1 MTTRRILI
9 QAGGAAVIVAGL
21 GGAGAFALTR
31 TPRRALEPWARAGE
45 SFGDPRLDALAF
57 AILAPNPHNM
67 QPWRITLEGDDSLTV
82 YCDTARLLPETD
94 PPCRQITIG
103 FGCFLEL
110 FRQAA
115 AEKGLRAEVEPFPEG
130 EPQPALDN
138 RPVARVRLQSDVGA
152 ARDPLFWSTALR
164 RTNRAPFDDRAV
176 EPRLLKEI
184 AAASVNGVAARVF
197 SDAERVSELRALAR
211 DAWNIEWT
219 SPKTRAESIGVT
231 RIGKT
236 EIESQPW
243 GLSLGG
249 PMIEALAIAGVMSR
263 EKQAKPGETAFDE
276 TLAFYEKACASAA
289 AFIATSTAT
298 NTRRDQ
304 LAAGAAWVRIHQAA
318 TQRGVAFHPLSQAL
332 QEFPEMA
339 PAYDRAH
346 EILAHQPGATV
357 QMLARLGYAK
367 APPPSPREPLEA
379 KLTPA

>member
-1 MTTRRILI
+1 MTTRRFLL
-9 QAGGAAVIVAGL
+9 QTGGAALIVAGL
-21 GGAGAFALTR
+21 AGASTFALSR
-31 TPRRALEPWARAGE
+31 TPRRALQPWSRAGE

-67 QPWRITLEGDDSLTV
+67 QPWRVALEGEDSFAV
-82 YCDTARLLPETD
+82 FCDTSRLLPETD

-115 AEKGLRAEVEPFPEG
+115 AEKGLLAEIEHFPDG
-130 EPQPALDN
+130 EPQPTLDE
-138 RPVARVRLQSDVGA
+138 RPVARVRLKRDAGA
-152 ARDPLFWSTALR
+152 TRDPLFWSTPLR
-164 RTNRAPFDDRAV
+164 RTNRAPFEDRAV
-176 EPRLLKEI
+176 DPRLLGEI
-184 AAASVNGVAARVF
+184 AEAAGAGVVTRMIDDKEGV
-197 SDAERVSELRALAR
+197 EELRALTR
-211 DAWNIEWT
+211 DAWKIEWT
-219 SPKTRAESIGVT
+219 LPRTRRESIAVT
-231 RIGKT
+231 HIGKQ
-236 EIESQPW
+236 EIEAQPF

-249 PMIEALAIAGVMSR
+249 PAIEALALAGIFTR
-263 EKQAKPGETAFDE
+263 EKQDKAGETAFEE
-276 TLAFYEKACASAA
+276 TLAFYERACASAA
-289 AFIATSTAT
+289 AYVSTSTAT

-367 APPPSPREPLEA
+367 APPPAPRERVEA
-379 KLTPA
+379 KLIEA

>member
-1 MTTRRILI
+1 M
-9 QAGGAAVIVAGL
+9 IVAGL
-21 GGAGAFALTR
+21 GGAAAFALTR
-31 TPRRALEPWARAGE
+31 TPRRALEPWSRAGE

-67 QPWRITLEGDDSLTV
+67 QPWWIALEGDDSLTV
-82 YCDTARLLPETD
+82 HCDTTRLLPETD

-115 AEKGLRAEVEPFPEG
+115 AEKGLRAEIEAFPDG
-130 EPQPALDN
+130 EPQPVLDA
-138 RPVARVRLQSDVGA
+138 RPVARVRLVADA
-152 ARDPLFWSTALR
+152 DATRDPLFWSTTLR

-176 EPRLLKEI
+176 EPRHLKEI
-184 AAASVNGVAARVF
+184 AAASVSGVIAQVF
-197 SDAERVSELRALAR
+197 AEKERVDELKGLAR

-219 SPKTRAESIGVT
+219 SPKTRAESIAVT
-231 RIGKT
+231 RIGRQ
-236 EIESQPW
+236 EIEAQPF

-249 PMIEALAIAGVMSR
+249 PMIETLAVAGVMSR
-263 EKQAKPGETAFDE
+263 EKQGRPGETAFEE
-276 TLAFYEKACASAA
+276 TLAFYDRACSSAA
-289 AFIATSTAT
+289 AFISTSTAT

-304 LAAGAAWVRIHQAA
+304 LAAGAAWVRMHQAA

-357 QMLARLGYAK
+357 QMLARLGYAN
-367 APPPSPREPLEA
+367 APPPSPREALEA
-379 KLTPA
+379 KIRQA

>member
-1 MTTRRILI
+1 MTTRRVLL

-21 GGAGAFALTR
+21 GGAAAFALTR
-31 TPRRALEPWARAGE
+31 TPRRALEPWSRAGE

-67 QPWRITLEGDDSLTV
+67 QPWRITLEGDDAFAV
-82 YCDTARLLPETD
+82 YCDTSRLLPETD

-115 AEKGLRAEVEPFPEG
+115 AEKGLLAEIDPFPDG
-130 EPQPALDN
+130 EPQPVLDS
-138 RPVARVRLQSDVGA
+138 RPVARVRLKADAGA
-152 ARDPLFWSTALR
+152 ARDPLFWSAPLR

-176 EPRLLKEI
+176 APRLLAEI
-184 AAASVNGVAARVF
+184 AAASVDGVVARTV
-197 SDAERVSELRALAR
+197 SDSAGVSELRALAR
-211 DAWNIEWT
+211 DAWKIEWT
-219 SPKTRAESIGVT
+219 LPRTRRESIAVT
-231 RIGKT
+231 RIGKK
-236 EIESQPW
+236 EIEAQPW
-243 GLSLGG
+243 GLALGG
-249 PMIEALAIAGVMSR
+249 PMIEGLALAGVFSR
-263 EKQAKPGETAFDE
+263 DKQDRPGETAFEE
-276 TLAFYEKACASAA
+276 TLSFYEKACMSAA

-304 LAAGAAWVRIHQAA
+304 LAAGAAWVRLHQAA
-318 TQRGVAFHPLSQAL
+318 AQRGVAFHPLSQAL

-357 QMLARLGYAK
+357 QMLARLGFAG
-367 APPPSPREPLEA
+367 APAPSPREALEA
-379 KLTPA
+379 KIVAA

>member
-1 MTTRRILI
+1 MVL
-9 QAGGAAVIVAGL
+9 QAGGAAIVVAGL
-21 GGAGAFALTR
+21 SGAGYFALTR
-31 TPRRALEPWARAGE
+31 TPRRALEPWNRAGQ

-67 QPWRITLEGDDSLTV
+67 QPWRVALEGDDALAIF
-82 YCDTARLLPETD
+82 CDAARLLPETD

-115 AEKGLRAEVEPFPEG
+115 AEKGLITEIEPFPEG
-130 EPQPALDN
+130 EPQPVLDA
-138 RPVARVRLQSDVGA
+138 RPIARVRLKTDASAV
-152 ARDPLFWSTALR
+152 RDPLFWSAPLR
-164 RTNRAPFDDRAV
+164 RTNRAPFEDRAV
-176 EPRLLKEI
+176 EPRLLTEI
-184 AAASVNGVAARVF
+184 AAASVDGVIARTIADSDGVA
-197 SDAERVSELRALAR
+197 ELRALAA
-211 DAWNIEWT
+211 DAWKIEWT
-219 SPKTRAESIGVT
+219 APRTRAESIAVT
-231 RIGKT
+231 RIGKK
-236 EIESQPW
+236 EIEAQPW

-249 PMIEALAIAGVMSR
+249 PMIEALALAGVFTR
-263 EKQAKPGETAFDE
+263 EKQGKPGETAFE
-276 TLAFYEKACASAA
+276 EALSFYEKACSSAA

-318 TQRGVAFHPLSQAL
+318 AQRGLAFHPLSQAL

-346 EILAHQPGATV
+346 EILSHQPGATV

-367 APPPSPREPLEA
+367 APPPSPREALEA
-379 KLTPA
+379 KLIED